1 MPRPNNEPGQPNP
14 AKPALPAQLRRD
26 AGLRASAK
34 PSFNRPAARK
44 APPTRRSG
52 GHRG

>member
-1 MPRPNNEPGQPNP
+1 MPRPDKSRRPA
-14 AKPALPAQLRRD
+14 AKPALPDQLRRNL
-26 AGLRASAK
+26 AQRQAAK
-34 PSFNRPAARK
+34 PSFVRPAARK

>member
-1 MPRPNNEPGQPNP
+1 MSRKSRRPNT
-14 AKPALPAQLRRD
+14 AKPALPEQLRRNTSF
-26 AGLRASAK
+26 RAAAK

>member
-1 MPRPNNEPGQPNP
+1 MPRPNSQSRRPNP
-14 AKPALPAQLRRD
+14 PKPAQLRRD
-26 AGLRASAK
+26 AALRASAK

-44 APPTRRSG
+44 APPTKRSG

>member
-1 MPRPNNEPGQPNP
+1 MSRKTRRPNP
-14 AKPALPAQLRRD
+14 AKPAIPEQLLRRN
-26 AGLRASAK
+26 ASMRASAK

>member
-1 MPRPNNEPGQPNP
+1 MSRSSKSRRPNP
-14 AKPALPAQLRRD
+14 AKTALPEQLRRN
-26 AGLRASAK
+26 AALRQSAQ
-34 PSFNRPAARK
+34 PSFTRPAARK